1 MVCPYTFK
9 QVNCS
14 EPVGF
19 INGVIIMLLKKC
31 LIKKMIH
38 LSFAVMAGAFAVSAS
53 ADPAPDFTL
62 QSSTGENVRLAEQRG
77 QVVMLNFWASWCG
90 PCRQEMPL
98 LDAMYKRYSSAGFQF
113 YGVNVEEDNTDAK
126 KLLKELGVTFPVLFD
141 PESKA
146 SKLYNVDAMP
156 TTVVI
161 DKKGEIRFVNRGY
174 KPGDENKY
182 RDQVRELIRE

>member
-1 MVCPYTFK
+1 
-9 QVNCS
+9 
-14 EPVGF
+14 
-19 INGVIIMLLKKC
+19 MLLKKC
-31 LIKKMIH
+31 LTKKVFH
-38 LSFAVMAGAFAVSAS
+38 LGVAMVLGLFVSVAS

-126 KLLKELGVTFPVLFD
+126 KLLKELGVSFPVLFD

-146 SKLYNVDAMP
+146 SKLYGVDAMP

-161 DKKGEIRFVNRGY
+161 DKKGQIRYVNRGY

-182 RDQVRELIRE
+182 RDQIRELIRE